1 MISSAAGKLAAPFL
15 SAYVASK
22 QGLEGYSQS
31 LRRELLIYGVDVV
44 IIGAR
49 ARSLWPVC
57 GALLCPSQALMAA
70 ACLQGLAR

>member
-1 MISSAAGKLAAPFL
+1 MSLCGAPGRIVMISSAAGKLAAPFL

-49 ARSLWPVC
+49 A
-57 GALLCPSQALMAA
+57 
-70 ACLQGLAR
+70 

>member
-31 LRRELLIYGVDVV
+31 LRRELLIYGVDVI

-49 ARSLWPVC
+49 ARARGPPV
-57 GALLCPSQALMAA
+57 GLCHAPAKH
-70 ACLQGLAR
+70 

>member
-22 QGLEGYSQS
+22 QGLEGFSQS
-31 LRRELLIYGVDVV
+31 LRRELLIYGIDVV

-49 ARSLWPVC
+49 AWAGRLPA
-57 GALLCPSQALMAA
+57 ALCQATSRALTAA
-70 ACLQGLAR
+70 ARSQGLEQ